1 MTLEIQEVY
10 LLQKALEAATIKAV
24 DAPVVLGTMNKLKT
38 EFERLQAKQAKEQ
51 PKTAEAKA

>member
-24 DAPVVLGTMNKLKT
+24 DAPVVSKTMNKLQA

-51 PKTAEAKA
+51 PKTTEAKA

>member
-24 DAPVVLGTMNKLKT
+24 DAPVVATTMGKLQK
-38 EFERLQAKQAKEQ
+38 EYERLEAKQLKQVEAPAK
-51 PKTAEAKA
+51 